1 MSTPTRTL
9 TKTASRQPGGVSSTT
24 AARASALPAR
34 ASALPARPSALPPQ
48 RNRLA
53 SGRLPRRITLYT
65 LAGSFVLAAAV
76 TGLIGFNWFALAA
89 CTAVFYLAGIWVL
102 SVTVENRRRAMDRF
116 VRGLVT
122 AAFLLALVPL
132 VSTLWTV
139 VSKGI
144 RILDWNFIT
153 TSGGAA
159 TIDPNTLELVTSSGA
174 LQAIVGTLEITGL
187 ATLFSVPI
195 GLLTAIYL
203 VEYAAPGFWLRRVV
217 NFLVDVMTGI
227 PSVVAGL
234 FAFSLFS
241 LLVGPK
247 AFSGLSAAV
256 ALSVLM
262 IPTVV
267 RSCEEML
274 RLVPADLREASYA
287 LGVTRSV
294 TIVRVVI
301 PTAIAGIATGITLAI
316 ARVIGE
322 TAPIFMAA
330 SFTDAFNANPLSGPM
345 QTLPVMAYTGY
356 KFPGQDIALSNS
368 QAWGAALLLVLLV
381 VVLNLIA
388 RGVAMLFAP
397 KAGR

>member
-1 MSTPTRTL
+1 M
-9 TKTASRQPGGVSSTT
+9 TT
-24 AARASALPAR
+24 ATESARLPAV
-34 ASALPARPSALPPQ
+34 
-48 RNRLA
+48 RNRLTT
-53 SGRLPRRITLYT
+53 GQLPKRSTLY
-65 LAGSFVLAAAV
+65 AVIGGFILAAALQ
-76 TGLIGFNWFALAA
+76 GLIGFNWFGLLVF
-89 CTAVFYLAGIWVL
+89 TGVFYLIAIYSL
-102 SVTVENRRRAMDRF
+102 SLMKENRRKALDRL
-116 VRGLVT
+116 VSGLVCT
-122 AAFLLALVPL
+122 AFILALAPL

-139 VSKGI
+139 VSKGLG
-144 RILDWNFIT
+144 ILSWEFIS

-159 TIDPNTLELVTSSGA
+159 HIDPDTLELVSSSGA
-174 LQAIVGTLEITGL
+174 LQAIVGTLQITGL

-203 VEYAAPGFWLRRVV
+203 VEYAHPTFWLRRTV

-227 PSVVAGL
+227 PSIVAGL
-234 FAFSLFS
+234 FAFSLFT
-241 LLVGPK
+241 LLLGPK

-287 LGVTRSV
+287 LGVTKYV
-294 TIVRVVI
+294 TITRIVI

-330 SFTDAFNANPLSGPM
+330 SFTDSFNANPLSGPM

-356 KFPGQDIALSNS
+356 KFPGQDIDLSNN

-381 VVLNLIA
+381 VVLNLMARIIA
-388 RGVAMLFAP
+388 MIFAP
-397 KAGR
+397 KTSR